1 MKKLAIKNF
10 YQLILIL
17 KILVSNI
24 TKKIKKPLLSEDGVE
39 SYTKNGFAILKNI
52 VPTQRINSVLENI
65 FKLFCKYSEDYQ
77 DLKNLEQPWNTE
89 LFHKKFIE
97 FRKKDPESFGAIY
110 DSLKTSLT
118 LTQLVTDDKI
128 VDYVAKFLKIE
139 PSDLA
144 ISEPMC
150 RLDVPNDKRNSV
162 DWHQERSFLPQNRNG
177 LNGLVCWIPLTDI
190 TEKMG
195 PIHICPISHAEGQLK
210 LSNDRKKDASYT
222 TQIPVPEKL
231 IKKYEDHVVSTNAG
245 DAVFF
250 NMLLFHR
257 SGQNISN
264 KIRFAIQG
272 RFHTSTA
279 DDFIPFDL
287 INYYNPFIKQ
297 KLEKKYD
304 CSDIP
309 NNERRSPVAIN

>member
-1 MKKLAIKNF
+1 M
-10 YQLILIL
+10 
-17 KILVSNI
+17 
-24 TKKIKKPLLSEDGVE
+24 PEDIIE
-39 SYTKNGFAILKNI
+39 SYTKNGFAIVKNI
-52 VPTQRINSVLENI
+52 VPAQRINSLLENI
-65 FKLFCKYSEDYQ
+65 FNLFCRYSTDYQ
-77 DLKNLEQPWNTE
+77 ELKNMEKPWNTE
-89 LFHKKFIE
+89 LFHKKLIE
-97 FRKKDPESFGAIY
+97 FRQKDPESFGAIY

-118 LTQLVTDDKI
+118 LTQLITDNKVTDF
-128 VDYVAKFLKIE
+128 VAKFLKIK
-139 PSDLA
+139 PSDLS

-150 RLDVPNDKRNSV
+150 RLDVPNDKRNTL
-162 DWHQERSFLPQNRNG
+162 DWHQERSFFPQNRNG

-190 TEKMG
+190 TEEMG
-195 PIHICPISHAEGQLK
+195 PMHISPRSHAEGQLK
-210 LSNDRKKDASYT
+210 LSNRTKKNASYT
-222 TQIPVPEKL
+222 TQIPVPEEFVS
-231 IKKYEDHVVSTNAG
+231 KYEDLVVRTNVG

-264 KIRFAIQG
+264 KVRLATQG

-309 NNERRSPVAIN
+309 NNERQSPVATN

>member
-1 MKKLAIKNF
+1 M
-10 YQLILIL
+10 
-17 KILVSNI
+17 
-24 TKKIKKPLLSEDGVE
+24 PEDIIE
-39 SYTKNGFAILKNI
+39 SYTKNGFAIVKNI
-52 VPTQRINSVLENI
+52 VPAQRINSLLENI
-65 FKLFCKYSEDYQ
+65 FNLFCKYSTDCQE
-77 DLKNLEQPWNTE
+77 LKNMEKPWNTE
-89 LFHKKFIE
+89 LFHKKLIE
-97 FRKKDPESFGAIY
+97 FRQKDPESFGAIY

-118 LTQLVTDDKI
+118 LTQLITDNKV
-128 VDYVAKFLKIE
+128 VDFVAKFLKIK
-139 PSDLA
+139 PSDLS

-150 RLDVPNDKRNSV
+150 RLDVPNDKRNAL
-162 DWHQERSFLPQNRNG
+162 DWHQERSFFPQNRNG

-190 TEKMG
+190 TEEMG
-195 PIHICPISHAEGQLK
+195 PMHISPRSHAEGQLK
-210 LSNDRKKDASYT
+210 LSNRTKKNTSYT
-222 TQIPVPEKL
+222 TQIPVPEEFVS
-231 IKKYEDHVVSTNAG
+231 KYEDLAVRVNAG

-264 KIRFAIQG
+264 KIRLATQG

-287 INYYNPFIKQ
+287 INYYNPFVKQ

-309 NNERRSPVAIN
+309 NNERQPPVATN

>member
-1 MKKLAIKNF
+1 L
-10 YQLILIL
+10 
-17 KILVSNI
+17 
-24 TKKIKKPLLSEDGVE
+24 PEDIIE
-39 SYTKNGFAILKNI
+39 SYTKNGFAIVKNI
-52 VPTQRINSVLENI
+52 VPAQRINSLLENI
-65 FKLFCKYSEDYQ
+65 FNLFCKYSTDYQ
-77 DLKNLEQPWNTE
+77 ELKNMEKPWNTE
-89 LFHKKFIE
+89 LFHKKLIE
-97 FRKKDPESFGAIY
+97 FRQKDPESFGAIY

-118 LTQLVTDDKI
+118 LTQLITDNKVADF
-128 VDYVAKFLKIE
+128 VAKFLKIK
-139 PSDLA
+139 PSDLS

-150 RLDVPNDKRNSV
+150 RLDVPNDKRNTL
-162 DWHQERSFLPQNRNG
+162 DWHQERSFFPQNRNG

-190 TEKMG
+190 TEEMG
-195 PIHICPISHAEGQLK
+195 PMHISPRSHAEGQLK
-210 LSNDRKKDASYT
+210 LSNKTKKNMSYT
-222 TQIPVPEKL
+222 TQIPVPEEFVS
-231 IKKYEDHVVSTNAG
+231 KYEDLAVRTNVG

-264 KIRFAIQG
+264 KVRLATQG

-309 NNERRSPVAIN
+309 NNERQSPVATN

>member
-1 MKKLAIKNF
+1 M
-10 YQLILIL
+10 
-17 KILVSNI
+17 
-24 TKKIKKPLLSEDGVE
+24 PEDIIE
-39 SYTKNGFAILKNI
+39 SYTKNGFAIVKNI
-52 VPTQRINSVLENI
+52 VPAQRINSLLENI
-65 FKLFCKYSEDYQ
+65 FNLFCKYSTDYQ
-77 DLKNLEQPWNTE
+77 ELKNMEKPWNTE
-89 LFHKKFIE
+89 LFHKKLIE
-97 FRKKDPESFGAIY
+97 FRQKDPESFGAIY

-118 LTQLVTDDKI
+118 LTQLITDNKVADF
-128 VDYVAKFLKIE
+128 VAKFLKIK
-139 PSDLA
+139 PSDLS

-150 RLDVPNDKRNSV
+150 RLDVPNDERNTL
-162 DWHQERSFLPQNRNG
+162 DWHQERSFFPQNRNG

-190 TEKMG
+190 TEEMG
-195 PIHICPISHAEGQLK
+195 PMHISPRSHAEGQLK
-210 LSNDRKKDASYT
+210 LSNRTKKNTSYT
-222 TQIPVPEKL
+222 TQIPVPEEFVS
-231 IKKYEDHVVSTNAG
+231 KYEDLAVRANAG

-264 KIRFAIQG
+264 KIRLATQG

-287 INYYNPFIKQ
+287 INYYNPFVKQ

-309 NNERRSPVAIN
+309 NNERQPPVATN

>member
-1 MKKLAIKNF
+1 M
-10 YQLILIL
+10 
-17 KILVSNI
+17 
-24 TKKIKKPLLSEDGVE
+24 PEDIIE
-39 SYTKNGFAILKNI
+39 SYTKNGFAIVKNI
-52 VPTQRINSVLENI
+52 VPAQRINSLLENI
-65 FKLFCKYSEDYQ
+65 FNLFCKYSTDCQE
-77 DLKNLEQPWNTE
+77 LKNMDKPWNTE
-89 LFHKKFIE
+89 LFHKKLIE
-97 FRKKDPESFGAIY
+97 FRQKDPESFGAIY

-118 LTQLVTDDKI
+118 LTQLITDNKV
-128 VDYVAKFLKIE
+128 VDFVAKFLKIK
-139 PSDLA
+139 PSDLS

-150 RLDVPNDKRNSV
+150 RLDVPNDKRNAL
-162 DWHQERSFLPQNRNG
+162 DWHQERSFFPQNRNG

-190 TEKMG
+190 TEEMG
-195 PIHICPISHAEGQLK
+195 PMHISPRSHAEGQLK
-210 LSNDRKKDASYT
+210 LSNRTKKNTSYT
-222 TQIPVPEKL
+222 TQIPVPEEFVS
-231 IKKYEDHVVSTNAG
+231 KYEDLVVRANAG
-245 DAVFF
+245 DVVFF

-264 KIRFAIQG
+264 KVRLATQG

-309 NNERRSPVAIN
+309 NNERQPPVATN

>member
-1 MKKLAIKNF
+1 M
-10 YQLILIL
+10 
-17 KILVSNI
+17 
-24 TKKIKKPLLSEDGVE
+24 PEDIIE
-39 SYTKNGFAILKNI
+39 SYTKNGFAIVKNI
-52 VPTQRINSVLENI
+52 VPAQRINSLLENI
-65 FKLFCKYSEDYQ
+65 FNLFCKYSTDCQE
-77 DLKNLEQPWNTE
+77 LKNMDKPWNTE
-89 LFHKKFIE
+89 LFHKKLIE
-97 FRKKDPESFGAIY
+97 FRQKDPESFGAIY

-118 LTQLVTDDKI
+118 LTQLITDNKV
-128 VDYVAKFLKIE
+128 VDFVAKFLKIK
-139 PSDLA
+139 PSDLS

-150 RLDVPNDKRNSV
+150 RLDVPNDKRNAL
-162 DWHQERSFLPQNRNG
+162 DWHQERSFFPQNRNG

-190 TEKMG
+190 TEEMG
-195 PIHICPISHAEGQLK
+195 PMHISPRSHAEGQLK
-210 LSNDRKKDASYT
+210 LSNRTKKNTSYT
-222 TQIPVPEKL
+222 TQIPVPEEFVS
-231 IKKYEDHVVSTNAG
+231 KYEDLAVRANAG

-264 KIRFAIQG
+264 KIRLATQG

-287 INYYNPFIKQ
+287 INYYNPFVKQ

-309 NNERRSPVAIN
+309 NNERQSPIEIN

>member
-1 MKKLAIKNF
+1 M
-10 YQLILIL
+10 
-17 KILVSNI
+17 
-24 TKKIKKPLLSEDGVE
+24 PEDIIE
-39 SYTKNGFAILKNI
+39 SYTKNGFAIVKNI
-52 VPTQRINSVLENI
+52 VPAQRINSLLENI
-65 FKLFCKYSEDYQ
+65 FNLFCKYSTDCQE
-77 DLKNLEQPWNTE
+77 LKNMEKPWNTE
-89 LFHKKFIE
+89 LFHKKLIE
-97 FRKKDPESFGAIY
+97 FRQKDPESFGAIY

-118 LTQLVTDDKI
+118 LTQLVTDNKV
-128 VDYVAKFLKIE
+128 VDFVAKFLKIK
-139 PSDLA
+139 PSDLS

-150 RLDVPNDKRNSV
+150 RLDVPNDKRNTL
-162 DWHQERSFLPQNRNG
+162 DWHQERSFFPQNRNG

-190 TEKMG
+190 TEEMG
-195 PIHICPISHAEGQLK
+195 PMHISPRSHAEGQLK
-210 LSNDRKKDASYT
+210 LSNRTKKNTSYT
-222 TQIPVPEKL
+222 TQIPVPEEFVS
-231 IKKYEDHVVSTNAG
+231 KYEDLVVRANAG

-264 KIRFAIQG
+264 NVRLATQG

-309 NNERRSPVAIN
+309 NNERQSPVATN

>member
-1 MKKLAIKNF
+1 M
-10 YQLILIL
+10 
-17 KILVSNI
+17 
-24 TKKIKKPLLSEDGVE
+24 PEDIIE
-39 SYTKNGFAILKNI
+39 SYTKNGFAIVKNI
-52 VPTQRINSVLENI
+52 VPAQRINSLLENI
-65 FKLFCKYSEDYQ
+65 FNLFCRYSTDYQ
-77 DLKNLEQPWNTE
+77 ELKNMEKPWNTE
-89 LFHKKFIE
+89 LFHKKLIE
-97 FRKKDPESFGAIY
+97 FRQKDPESFGAIY

-118 LTQLVTDDKI
+118 LTQLITDNKV
-128 VDYVAKFLKIE
+128 VDFVAKFLKIK
-139 PSDLA
+139 PSDLS

-150 RLDVPNDKRNSV
+150 RLDVPNDKRNTL
-162 DWHQERSFLPQNRNG
+162 DWHQERSFFPQNRNG

-190 TEKMG
+190 TEEMG
-195 PIHICPISHAEGQLK
+195 PMHISPRSHAEGQLK
-210 LSNDRKKDASYT
+210 LSNKTKKNMSYT
-222 TQIPVPEKL
+222 TQIPVPEEFVS
-231 IKKYEDHVVSTNAG
+231 KYEDLAVHVNAG

-264 KIRFAIQG
+264 KVRLATQG

-309 NNERRSPVAIN
+309 NNERQSPVATN

>member
-1 MKKLAIKNF
+1 L
-10 YQLILIL
+10 
-17 KILVSNI
+17 
-24 TKKIKKPLLSEDGVE
+24 PEDIIE
-39 SYTKNGFAILKNI
+39 SYTKNGFAIVKNI
-52 VPTQRINSVLENI
+52 VPAQRINSLLENI
-65 FKLFCKYSEDYQ
+65 FNLFCKYSTDCQE
-77 DLKNLEQPWNTE
+77 LKNMEKPWNTE
-89 LFHKKFIE
+89 LFHKKLIE
-97 FRKKDPESFGAIY
+97 FRQKDPESFGAIY

-118 LTQLVTDDKI
+118 LTQLITDNKV
-128 VDYVAKFLKIE
+128 VDFVAKFLKIK
-139 PSDLA
+139 PSDLS

-150 RLDVPNDKRNSV
+150 RLDVPNDKRNTL
-162 DWHQERSFLPQNRNG
+162 DWHQERSFFPQNRNG

-190 TEKMG
+190 TEEMG
-195 PIHICPISHAEGQLK
+195 PMHISPRSHAEGQLK
-210 LSNDRKKDASYT
+210 LSNRTKKNTSYT
-222 TQIPVPEKL
+222 TQIPVPEEFVS
-231 IKKYEDHVVSTNAG
+231 KYEDLAVRANAG

-264 KIRFAIQG
+264 KIRLATQG

-287 INYYNPFIKQ
+287 INYYNPFVKQ

-309 NNERRSPVAIN
+309 NNERQPPVATN

>member
-1 MKKLAIKNF
+1 M
-10 YQLILIL
+10 
-17 KILVSNI
+17 
-24 TKKIKKPLLSEDGVE
+24 PEDIIE
-39 SYTKNGFAILKNI
+39 SYTKNGFAIVKNI
-52 VPTQRINSVLENI
+52 VPAQRINSLLENI
-65 FKLFCKYSEDYQ
+65 FNLFCKYSTDCQE
-77 DLKNLEQPWNTE
+77 LKNMDKPWNTE
-89 LFHKKFIE
+89 LFHKKLIE
-97 FRKKDPESFGAIY
+97 FRQKDPESFGAIY

-118 LTQLVTDDKI
+118 LTQLVTDNKV
-128 VDYVAKFLKIE
+128 VDFVAKFLKIK
-139 PSDLA
+139 PSDLS

-150 RLDVPNDKRNSV
+150 RLDVPNDKRNTL
-162 DWHQERSFLPQNRNG
+162 DWHQERSFFPQNRNG

-190 TEKMG
+190 TEEMG
-195 PIHICPISHAEGQLK
+195 PMHISPRSHAEGQLK
-210 LSNDRKKDASYT
+210 LSNRTKKNTSYT
-222 TQIPVPEKL
+222 TQIPVPEEFVS
-231 IKKYEDHVVSTNAG
+231 KYEDLVVRANAG

-264 KIRFAIQG
+264 KIRLATQG

-309 NNERRSPVAIN
+309 NNERQPPVATN

>member
-1 MKKLAIKNF
+1 M
-10 YQLILIL
+10 
-17 KILVSNI
+17 
-24 TKKIKKPLLSEDGVE
+24 PEDIIE
-39 SYTKNGFAILKNI
+39 SYTKNGFAIVKNI
-52 VPTQRINSVLENI
+52 VPAQRINSLLENI
-65 FKLFCKYSEDYQ
+65 FNLFCRYSTDYQ
-77 DLKNLEQPWNTE
+77 ELKNMEKPWNTE
-89 LFHKKFIE
+89 LFHKKLIE
-97 FRKKDPESFGAIY
+97 FRQKDPESFGAIY

-118 LTQLVTDDKI
+118 LTQLITDNKV
-128 VDYVAKFLKIE
+128 VDFVAKFLKIK
-139 PSDLA
+139 PSDLS

-150 RLDVPNDKRNSV
+150 RLDVPNDKRNTL
-162 DWHQERSFLPQNRNG
+162 DWHQERSFFPQNRNG

-190 TEKMG
+190 TEEMG
-195 PIHICPISHAEGQLK
+195 PMHISPRSHAEGQLK
-210 LSNDRKKDASYT
+210 LSNKTKKNTSYT
-222 TQIPVPEKL
+222 TQIPVPEEFVS
-231 IKKYEDHVVSTNAG
+231 KYEDLAVRTNVG

-264 KIRFAIQG
+264 KVRLATQG

-309 NNERRSPVAIN
+309 NNERQSPVATN

>member
-1 MKKLAIKNF
+1 M
-10 YQLILIL
+10 
-17 KILVSNI
+17 
-24 TKKIKKPLLSEDGVE
+24 PEDIIE
-39 SYTKNGFAILKNI
+39 SYTKNGFAIVKNI
-52 VPTQRINSVLENI
+52 VPAQRINSLLENI
-65 FKLFCKYSEDYQ
+65 FNLFCRYSTDYQ
-77 DLKNLEQPWNTE
+77 ELKNMEKPWNTE
-89 LFHKKFIE
+89 LFHKKLIE
-97 FRKKDPESFGAIY
+97 FRQKDPESFGAIY

-118 LTQLVTDDKI
+118 LTQLITDNKVADF
-128 VDYVAKFLKIE
+128 VAKFLKIK
-139 PSDLA
+139 PSDLS

-150 RLDVPNDKRNSV
+150 RLDVPNDKRNAL
-162 DWHQERSFLPQNRNG
+162 DWHQERSFFPQNRNG

-190 TEKMG
+190 TEEMG
-195 PIHICPISHAEGQLK
+195 PMHISPRSHAEGQLK
-210 LSNDRKKDASYT
+210 LSNRTKKNTSYT
-222 TQIPVPEKL
+222 TQIPVPEEFVS
-231 IKKYEDHVVSTNAG
+231 KYEDLAVRTNVG

-264 KIRFAIQG
+264 KVRLATQG

-309 NNERRSPVAIN
+309 NNERQSPVATN

>member
-1 MKKLAIKNF
+1 M
-10 YQLILIL
+10 
-17 KILVSNI
+17 
-24 TKKIKKPLLSEDGVE
+24 PEDIIE
-39 SYTKNGFAILKNI
+39 SYTKNGFAIVKNI
-52 VPTQRINSVLENI
+52 VPAQRINSLLENI
-65 FKLFCKYSEDYQ
+65 FNLFCKYSTDYQ
-77 DLKNLEQPWNTE
+77 ESKNMEKPWNTE
-89 LFHKKFIE
+89 LFHKKLIE
-97 FRKKDPESFGAIY
+97 FRQKDPESFGAIY

-118 LTQLVTDDKI
+118 LTQLITDNKI
-128 VDYVAKFLKIE
+128 ADFVAKFLKIK
-139 PSDLA
+139 PSDLS

-150 RLDVPNDKRNSV
+150 RLDVPNDKRNTL
-162 DWHQERSFLPQNRNG
+162 DWHQERSFFPQNRNG

-190 TEKMG
+190 TEEMG
-195 PIHICPISHAEGQLK
+195 PMHISPRSHAEGQLK
-210 LSNDRKKDASYT
+210 LSNRTKKNTSYT
-222 TQIPVPEKL
+222 TQIPVPEEFVS
-231 IKKYEDHVVSTNAG
+231 KYEDLVVRANAG
-245 DAVFF
+245 DVVFF

-264 KIRFAIQG
+264 KVRLATQG

-309 NNERRSPVAIN
+309 NNERQPPVATN

>member
-1 MKKLAIKNF
+1 M
-10 YQLILIL
+10 Q
-17 KILVSNI
+17 
-24 TKKIKKPLLSEDGVE
+24 EDIIE
-39 SYTKNGFAILKNI
+39 SYTKNGFAIVKNI
-52 VPTQRINSVLENI
+52 VPAQRINSLLENI
-65 FKLFCKYSEDYQ
+65 FNLFCKYSTDYQ
-77 DLKNLEQPWNTE
+77 ELKNMEKPWNTE
-89 LFHKKFIE
+89 LFHKKLIE
-97 FRKKDPESFGAIY
+97 FRQKDPESFGAIY

-118 LTQLVTDDKI
+118 LTQLVTDNKV
-128 VDYVAKFLKIE
+128 VDFVAKFLKIK
-139 PSDLA
+139 PSDLS

-150 RLDVPNDKRNSV
+150 RLDVPNDKRNTL
-162 DWHQERSFLPQNRNG
+162 DWHQERSFFPQNRNG

-190 TEKMG
+190 TEEMG
-195 PIHICPISHAEGQLK
+195 PMHISPRSHAEGQLK
-210 LSNDRKKDASYT
+210 LSNKTKKNMSYT
-222 TQIPVPEKL
+222 TQIPVPEEFVS
-231 IKKYEDHVVSTNAG
+231 KYEDLVVRANAG

-264 KIRFAIQG
+264 KVRLATQG

-309 NNERRSPVAIN
+309 NNERQSPVATN

>member
-1 MKKLAIKNF
+1 M
-10 YQLILIL
+10 
-17 KILVSNI
+17 
-24 TKKIKKPLLSEDGVE
+24 PEDIIE
-39 SYTKNGFAILKNI
+39 SYTKNGFAIVKNI
-52 VPTQRINSVLENI
+52 VPAQRINSLLENI
-65 FKLFCKYSEDYQ
+65 FNLFCRYSTDYQ
-77 DLKNLEQPWNTE
+77 ELKNMEKPWNTE
-89 LFHKKFIE
+89 LFHKKLIE
-97 FRKKDPESFGAIY
+97 FRQKDPESFGAIY

-118 LTQLVTDDKI
+118 LTQLITDNKVADF
-128 VDYVAKFLKIE
+128 VAKFLKIK
-139 PSDLA
+139 PSDLS

-150 RLDVPNDKRNSV
+150 RLDVPNDKRNTL
-162 DWHQERSFLPQNRNG
+162 DWHQERSFFPQNRNG

-190 TEKMG
+190 TEEMG
-195 PIHICPISHAEGQLK
+195 PMHISPRSHAEGQLK
-210 LSNDRKKDASYT
+210 LSNKTKKNMSYT
-222 TQIPVPEKL
+222 TQIPVPEEFVS
-231 IKKYEDHVVSTNAG
+231 KYEDLVVRTNTG

-264 KIRFAIQG
+264 KVRLATQG

-309 NNERRSPVAIN
+309 NNERQSPVATN

>member
-1 MKKLAIKNF
+1 M
-10 YQLILIL
+10 
-17 KILVSNI
+17 
-24 TKKIKKPLLSEDGVE
+24 PEDIIE
-39 SYTKNGFAILKNI
+39 SYTKNGFAIVKNI
-52 VPTQRINSVLENI
+52 VPAQRINSLLENI
-65 FKLFCKYSEDYQ
+65 FNLFCKYSTDYQ
-77 DLKNLEQPWNTE
+77 ELKNMEKPWNTE
-89 LFHKKFIE
+89 LFHKKLIE
-97 FRKKDPESFGAIY
+97 FRQKDPESFGAIY

-118 LTQLVTDDKI
+118 LTQLVTDNKV
-128 VDYVAKFLKIE
+128 VDFVAKFLKIK
-139 PSDLA
+139 PSDLS

-150 RLDVPNDKRNSV
+150 RLDVPNDKRNTL
-162 DWHQERSFLPQNRNG
+162 DWHQERSFFPQNRNG

-190 TEKMG
+190 TEEMG
-195 PIHICPISHAEGQLK
+195 PMHISPRSHAEGQLK
-210 LSNDRKKDASYT
+210 LLNRTKKNTSYT
-222 TQIPVPEKL
+222 TQIPVPEEFVS
-231 IKKYEDHVVSTNAG
+231 KYEDLVVRANAG

-264 KIRFAIQG
+264 KIRLATQG

-287 INYYNPFIKQ
+287 INYYNPFVKQ

-309 NNERRSPVAIN
+309 NNERQPPVATN

>member
-1 MKKLAIKNF
+1 M
-10 YQLILIL
+10 
-17 KILVSNI
+17 
-24 TKKIKKPLLSEDGVE
+24 PEDIIE
-39 SYTKNGFAILKNI
+39 SYTKNGFAIVKNI
-52 VPTQRINSVLENI
+52 VPAQRINSLLENI
-65 FKLFCKYSEDYQ
+65 FNLFCKYSTDCQE
-77 DLKNLEQPWNTE
+77 LKNMDKPWNTE
-89 LFHKKFIE
+89 LFHKKLIE
-97 FRKKDPESFGAIY
+97 FRQKDPESFGAIY

-118 LTQLVTDDKI
+118 LTQLVTDNKV
-128 VDYVAKFLKIE
+128 VDFVAKFLKIK
-139 PSDLA
+139 PSDLS

-150 RLDVPNDKRNSV
+150 RLDVPNDKRNTL
-162 DWHQERSFLPQNRNG
+162 DWHQERSFFPQNRNG

-190 TEKMG
+190 TEEMG
-195 PIHICPISHAEGQLK
+195 PMHISPRSHAEGQLK
-210 LSNDRKKDASYT
+210 LSNRTKKNTSYT
-222 TQIPVPEKL
+222 TQIPVPEEFVS
-231 IKKYEDHVVSTNAG
+231 KYEDLIVRVDAG

-264 KIRFAIQG
+264 KIRLATQG

-287 INYYNPFIKQ
+287 INYYNPFVKQ

-309 NNERRSPVAIN
+309 NNERQPPVATN

>member
-1 MKKLAIKNF
+1 M
-10 YQLILIL
+10 
-17 KILVSNI
+17 
-24 TKKIKKPLLSEDGVE
+24 PEDIVE
-39 SYTKNGFAILKNI
+39 SYTKNGFVIVKNVI
-52 VPTQRINSVLENI
+52 PAQRINSLLENI
-65 FKLFCKYSEDYQ
+65 FNLFCKYSTDYQ
-77 DLKNLEQPWNTE
+77 DLKNIEQPWNTD
-89 LFHKKFIE
+89 LFHKKLIE
-97 FRKKDPESFGAIY
+97 FRQKDPESFGAIY

-118 LTQLVTDDKI
+118 LTQLVTDNKV
-128 VDYVAKFLKIE
+128 VDFVAKFLKIK
-139 PSDLA
+139 PSDLSV
-144 ISEPMC
+144 SEPMC
-150 RLDVPNDKRNSV
+150 RLDVPNDIRNTL
-162 DWHQERSFLPQNRNG
+162 DWHQERSFFPQNRNG

-190 TEKMG
+190 TEEMG
-195 PIHICPISHAEGQLK
+195 PMHISPRSHAEGQLK
-210 LSNDRKKDASYT
+210 LSNKTKKNASYT
-222 TQIPVPEKL
+222 TQIPVPEEFL
-231 IKKYEDHVVSTNAG
+231 SKYEDLVVRANAG

-264 KIRFAIQG
+264 KVRLAVQG

-309 NNERRSPVAIN
+309 NNERQPPVATN

>member
-1 MKKLAIKNF
+1 M
-10 YQLILIL
+10 
-17 KILVSNI
+17 
-24 TKKIKKPLLSEDGVE
+24 PEDIIE
-39 SYTKNGFAILKNI
+39 SYTKNGFAIVKNI
-52 VPTQRINSVLENI
+52 VPAQRINSLLENI
-65 FKLFCKYSEDYQ
+65 FNLFCKYSTDCQE
-77 DLKNLEQPWNTE
+77 LKNMDKPWNTE
-89 LFHKKFIE
+89 LFHKKLIE
-97 FRKKDPESFGAIY
+97 FRQKDPESFGAIY

-118 LTQLVTDDKI
+118 LTQLITDNKV
-128 VDYVAKFLKIE
+128 VDFVAKFLKIK
-139 PSDLA
+139 PSDLS

-150 RLDVPNDKRNSV
+150 RLDVPNDKRNTL
-162 DWHQERSFLPQNRNG
+162 DWHQERSFFPQNRNG

-190 TEKMG
+190 TEEMG
-195 PIHICPISHAEGQLK
+195 PMHISPRSHAEGQLK
-210 LSNDRKKDASYT
+210 LSNRTKKNTSYT
-222 TQIPVPEKL
+222 TQIPVPEEFVS
-231 IKKYEDHVVSTNAG
+231 KYEDLAVRANAG

-264 KIRFAIQG
+264 KIRLATQG

-309 NNERRSPVAIN
+309 NNERQPPVATN

>member
-1 MKKLAIKNF
+1 M
-10 YQLILIL
+10 
-17 KILVSNI
+17 
-24 TKKIKKPLLSEDGVE
+24 PEDIIE
-39 SYTKNGFAILKNI
+39 SYTKNGFAIVKNI
-52 VPTQRINSVLENI
+52 VPAQRINSLLENI
-65 FKLFCKYSEDYQ
+65 FNLFCKYSTDYQ
-77 DLKNLEQPWNTE
+77 ELKNMEKPWNTE
-89 LFHKKFIE
+89 LFHKKLIE
-97 FRKKDPESFGAIY
+97 FRQKDPESFGAIY

-118 LTQLVTDDKI
+118 LTQLITDNKV
-128 VDYVAKFLKIE
+128 VDFVAKFLKIK
-139 PSDLA
+139 PSDLS

-150 RLDVPNDKRNSV
+150 RLDVPNDKRNTL
-162 DWHQERSFLPQNRNG
+162 DWHQERSFFPQNRNG

-190 TEKMG
+190 TEEMG
-195 PIHICPISHAEGQLK
+195 PMHISPRSHAEGQLK
-210 LSNDRKKDASYT
+210 LSNRTKKNTSYT
-222 TQIPVPEKL
+222 TQIPVPEEFVS
-231 IKKYEDHVVSTNAG
+231 KYEDLAVRANAG

-264 KIRFAIQG
+264 KIRLATQG

-287 INYYNPFIKQ
+287 INYYNPFVKQ

-309 NNERRSPVAIN
+309 NNERQPPVATN

>member
-1 MKKLAIKNF
+1 M
-10 YQLILIL
+10 
-17 KILVSNI
+17 
-24 TKKIKKPLLSEDGVE
+24 PEDIVE
-39 SYTKNGFAILKNI
+39 SYTKNGFAIVKNI
-52 VPTQRINSVLENI
+52 VPAQRINSLLENI
-65 FKLFCKYSEDYQ
+65 FNLFCKYSTDCQE
-77 DLKNLEQPWNTE
+77 LKNMEKPWNTE
-89 LFHKKFIE
+89 LFHKKLIE
-97 FRKKDPESFGAIY
+97 FRQKDPESFGAIY

-118 LTQLVTDDKI
+118 LTQLITDNKV
-128 VDYVAKFLKIE
+128 VDFVAKFLKIK
-139 PSDLA
+139 PSDLS

-150 RLDVPNDKRNSV
+150 RLDVPNDKRNTL
-162 DWHQERSFLPQNRNG
+162 DWHQERSFFPQNRNG

-190 TEKMG
+190 TEEMG
-195 PIHICPISHAEGQLK
+195 PMHISPRSHAEGQLK
-210 LSNDRKKDASYT
+210 LSNKTKKNMSYT
-222 TQIPVPEKL
+222 TQIPVPEEFVS
-231 IKKYEDHVVSTNAG
+231 KYEDLVVRANAG

-264 KIRFAIQG
+264 KVRLATQG

-309 NNERRSPVAIN
+309 NNERQSPVATN

>member
-1 MKKLAIKNF
+1 M
-10 YQLILIL
+10 
-17 KILVSNI
+17 
-24 TKKIKKPLLSEDGVE
+24 PEDIIE
-39 SYTKNGFAILKNI
+39 SYTKNGFAIVKNI
-52 VPTQRINSVLENI
+52 VPAQRINSLLENI
-65 FKLFCKYSEDYQ
+65 FNLFCRYSTDYQ
-77 DLKNLEQPWNTE
+77 ELKNMEKPWNTE
-89 LFHKKFIE
+89 LFHKKLIE
-97 FRKKDPESFGAIY
+97 FRQKDPESFGAIY

-118 LTQLVTDDKI
+118 LTQLITDNKVADF
-128 VDYVAKFLKIE
+128 VAKFLKIK
-139 PSDLA
+139 PSDLS

-150 RLDVPNDKRNSV
+150 RLDVPNDKRNTL
-162 DWHQERSFLPQNRNG
+162 DWHQERSFFPQNRNG

-190 TEKMG
+190 TEEMG
-195 PIHICPISHAEGQLK
+195 PMHISPRSHAEGQLK
-210 LSNDRKKDASYT
+210 LSNKTKKNMSYT
-222 TQIPVPEKL
+222 TQIPVPEEFVS
-231 IKKYEDHVVSTNAG
+231 KYEDLAVRANAG

-264 KIRFAIQG
+264 KVRLATQG

-309 NNERRSPVAIN
+309 NNERQSPVATN

>member
-1 MKKLAIKNF
+1 M
-10 YQLILIL
+10 
-17 KILVSNI
+17 
-24 TKKIKKPLLSEDGVE
+24 PEDIIE
-39 SYTKNGFAILKNI
+39 SYTKNGFAIVKNI
-52 VPTQRINSVLENI
+52 VPAQRINSLLENI
-65 FKLFCKYSEDYQ
+65 FNLFCKYSTDCQE
-77 DLKNLEQPWNTE
+77 LKNMEKPWNTE
-89 LFHKKFIE
+89 LFHKKLIE
-97 FRKKDPESFGAIY
+97 FRQKDPESFGAIY

-118 LTQLVTDDKI
+118 LTQLITDNKV
-128 VDYVAKFLKIE
+128 VDFVAKFLKIK
-139 PSDLA
+139 PSDLS

-150 RLDVPNDKRNSV
+150 RLDVPNDKRNTL
-162 DWHQERSFLPQNRNG
+162 DWHQERSFFPQNRNG

-190 TEKMG
+190 TEEMG
-195 PIHICPISHAEGQLK
+195 PMHISPRSHTEGQLK
-210 LSNDRKKDASYT
+210 LSNRTKKNTSYT
-222 TQIPVPEKL
+222 TQIPVPEEFVS
-231 IKKYEDHVVSTNAG
+231 KYEDLAVHTNAG

-264 KIRFAIQG
+264 KVRLATQG

-309 NNERRSPVAIN
+309 NNERQPPVATN